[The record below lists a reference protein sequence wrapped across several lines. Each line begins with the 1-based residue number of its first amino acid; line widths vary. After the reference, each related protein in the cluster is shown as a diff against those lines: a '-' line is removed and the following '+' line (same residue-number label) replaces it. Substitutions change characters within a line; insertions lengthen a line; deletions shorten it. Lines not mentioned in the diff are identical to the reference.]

1 MARISNSQR
10 LSTLHAEAMAQF
22 DRIQTALKDERQQ
35 CLQDRRF
42 YSITGAQWEG
52 PIGEQFANR
61 PKLEVNKVALAVTRA
76 ISEYRNNRITVD
88 FVSKDGTKDDTLA
101 DACDGLYRA
110 DEKDSGA
117 EEAYDNAFEEAA
129 GGGFGAWRLTTVY
142 EDEGDPDDD
151 RQRIRIE
158 PIFDADSCVFFDLDA
173 KRQDK
178 ADASCCYVLTAM
190 TPEAYRAEWD
200 EDPSTFPKDVS
211 QTEFDWFTPDVVF
224 VAEYYR
230 VEEKSETIRI
240 YRMLDGSEERHAPAD
255 FENDPELEER
265 LLAIGAVEDRQRKIK
280 RKRVRKYILSG
291 AKVLEDVGYIAGN
304 NIPIVP
310 VYAKRWFV
318 DSIERC
324 MGIVRLAKDPQRL
337 KNMQLSKLAEIS
349 ALSSVEKPILTPE
362 QIAGHQVMWAE
373 DNLKNYP
380 YLLINPIT
388 DQNGNQAPSPPVGY
402 TRSSAIPPAMA
413 ALLQIT
419 EQDMQDVLGN
429 QQNGEQMVSNVS
441 GKAVEMIQ
449 NRLDTQTFLLLSNF
463 AKGVRRSGEIW
474 LGMARDVYIE
484 AQRQMKSVG
493 SQDEVT
499 TVELQ
504 RPVIDDKGALVL
516 QNDLSRASFDVS
528 VDVGP
533 TSSNKRASTVR
544 ALTSMMAISDD
555 PETKMV
561 LQAMALMNME
571 GEGIADIR
579 EHFRQKLLMMGVVKP
594 TEEEAQKL
602 AEMAQNQQPDPQ
614 AVYLQAA
621 AEQALAEATKARAD
635 TVLTA
640 AKAEQA
646 KAVTLKTVAE
656 TDAAE
661 QKQALE
667 VIDRFGVNRQI
678 GQPQGSEVD
687 QLLQAYAPEL
697 Q

>member
-1 MARISNSQR
+1 MARISNSDR
-10 LSTLHAEAMAQF
+10 LKTVHAEAMAEF
-22 DRIQTALKDERQQ
+22 DRIQSALKDERQQ

-42 YSITGAQWEG
+42 YSIAGAQWEG
-52 PIGEQFANR
+52 PIGQQFENR
-61 PKLEVNKVALAVTRA
+61 PKLEVNKVALAVTRV

-88 FVSKDGTKDDTLA
+88 FVAKDGSPNDGLA
-101 DACDGLYRA
+101 DACDGLFRA

-142 EDEGDPDDD
+142 ENEGDPEDD

-178 ADASCCYVLTAM
+178 ADASCCFVLSAM
-190 TPEAYRAEWD
+190 TVEAYKAEWD
-200 EDPSTFPKDVS
+200 EDPSTFPKDIS
-211 QTEFDWFTPDVVF
+211 QTEFDWFTPNVVY

-230 VEEKSETIRI
+230 VEEKSETIRVFKL
-240 YRMLDGSEERHAPAD
+240 LDGSEERHGPDD
-255 FENDPELEER
+255 FENDPELESF
-265 LLAIGAVEDRQRKIK
+265 LAATGAEEVRQRKVK

-291 AKVLEDVGYIAGN
+291 AKVLEDVGYIAGSM
-304 NIPIVP
+304 IPIVP

-318 DSIERC
+318 DSVERC

-362 QIAGHQVMWAE
+362 QIAGHQVMWSE
-373 DNLKNYP
+373 DNLRNYP
-380 YLLINPIT
+380 YLLINTIT
-388 DQNGNQAPSPPVGY
+388 DQNGNQVASPPVGY

-419 EQDMQDVLGN
+419 EQDINDVLGN

-441 GKAVEMIQ
+441 GQTVEMIQ
-449 NRLDTQTFLLLSNF
+449 NRLDTQTYLLLSNF
-463 AKGVRRSGEIW
+463 AKGVRRGGEIW
-474 LGMARDVYIE
+474 LSMAKDVYVE
-484 AQRQMKSVG
+484 AKRKMKSVG
-493 SQDEVT
+493 TQDQVST
-499 TVELQ
+499 IELQ
-504 RPVIDDKGALVL
+504 RPTIGSNGELVME
-516 QNDLSRASFDVS
+516 NDLSRAQFDVN
-528 VDVGP
+528 VEVGP
-533 TSSNKRASTVR
+533 TSSSKRSSTVR
-544 ALTSMMAISDD
+544 SLTAMIAVSDD
-555 PETKMV
+555 PETRAV
-561 LQAMALMNME
+561 LQAMALMNLE
-571 GEGIADIR
+571 GEGISDI
-579 EHFRQKLLMMGVVKP
+579 HDYFRQKLLMMGVVKP
-594 TEEEAQKL
+594 TEEEAAKL

-621 AEQALAEATKARAD
+621 AEQAMAEAAKARAD

-646 KAVTLKTVAE
+646 KAVTMKTVAE

-667 VIDRFGVNRQI
+667 VIDRFGVNRQVQLPE
-678 GQPQGSEVD
+678 GNEVD
-687 QLLQAYAPEL
+687 QLLQAYAPMV

>member
-1 MARISNSQR
+1 MARIPNSER
-10 LSTLHAEAMAQF
+10 LAKLHAEAMAQF

-42 YSITGAQWEG
+42 YSIAGAQWEG

-88 FVSKDGTKDDTLA
+88 FVSKDGAKDDNLA

-129 GGGFGAWRLTTVY
+129 GGGFGSWRLTTVY
-142 EDEGDPDDD
+142 ENEEDPEDD

-178 ADASCCYVLTAM
+178 ADASYAFVLSAM
-190 TPEAYRAEWD
+190 TPEAFSAEWD
-200 EDPSTFPKDVS
+200 DAPTSMPKDITAS
-211 QTEFDWFTPDVVF
+211 EFDWFTPDVVF

-230 VEEKSETIRI
+230 VEEKTETIRI
-240 YRMLDGSEERHAPAD
+240 FRLLDGSEERYSATD

-265 LLAIGAVEDRQRKIK
+265 LSATGATEERQRKVK
-280 RKRVRKYILSG
+280 RKRVRKYLLSG
-291 AKVLEDVGYIAGN
+291 SKVLEDVGYIAGS

-324 MGIVRLAKDPQRL
+324 MGIVRLAKDSQRL

-449 NRLDTQTFLLLSNF
+449 NRLDTQTYLLLSNF

-474 LGMARDVYIE
+474 LGMAREVYVE
-484 AQRQMKSVG
+484 PKRKMKSVG
-493 SQDEVT
+493 AQDEIG

-504 RPVIDDKGALVL
+504 RPIIDDEGALVL
-516 QNDLSRASFDVS
+516 QNDLSKAAFDVT

-533 TSSNKRASTVR
+533 TSSNKRSATVR
-544 ALTSMMAISDD
+544 ALTSMLAVSDD
-555 PETKMV
+555 PETKAV

-571 GEGIADIR
+571 GEGIGDIR
-579 EHFRQKLLMMGVVKP
+579 DFFRNKLLMMGVVKP

-646 KAVTLKTVAE
+646 KAQTLKTVAE

-667 VIDRFGVNRQI
+667 VIDRFGINKQVALPDQ
-678 GQPQGSEVD
+678 SEVD
-687 QLLQAYAPEL
+687 QLLQAYAPSV

>member
-22 DRIQTALKDERQQ
+22 DRIQTAMKDERQQ

-42 YSITGAQWEG
+42 YSIAGAQWEG

-88 FVSKDGTKDDTLA
+88 FVSKDGAKDDNLA

-129 GGGFGAWRLTTVY
+129 GGGFGSWRLTTVY
-142 EDEGDPDDD
+142 ENEEDPEDD

-178 ADASCCYVLTAM
+178 ADASYAFVLSAM
-190 TPEAYRAEWD
+190 TPEAFKAEWD
-200 EDPSTFPKDVS
+200 DAPTSFPKDVTA
-211 QTEFDWFTPDVVF
+211 TEFDWFTPDVVF

-230 VEEKSETIRI
+230 VEEKTETIRI
-240 YRMLDGSEERHAPAD
+240 FRLLDGSEERYSATD

-265 LLAIGAVEDRQRKIK
+265 LSATGATEERQRKVK
-280 RKRVRKYILSG
+280 RKRVRKYLLSG
-291 AKVLEDVGYIAGN
+291 SKVLEDIGYIAGS

-324 MGIVRLAKDPQRL
+324 MGIVRLAKDSQRL

-449 NRLDTQTFLLLSNF
+449 NRLDTQTYLLLSNF

-474 LGMARDVYIE
+474 LGMAREVYVE
-484 AQRQMKSVG
+484 PKRKMKSVG
-493 SQDEVT
+493 AQDEIG

-504 RPVIDDKGALVL
+504 RPIIDDKGELML
-516 QNDLSRASFDVS
+516 QNDLSKAAFDVT

-533 TSSNKRASTVR
+533 TSSNKRSATVR
-544 ALTSMMAISDD
+544 ALTSMLAVSDD
-555 PETKMV
+555 PETKAV

-571 GEGIADIR
+571 GEGIGDIR
-579 EHFRQKLLMMGVVKP
+579 DFFRQKLLMMGVVKP

-646 KAVTLKTVAE
+646 KAQTLKTVAE

-667 VIDRFGVNRQI
+667 VIDRFGINKQVALPDQ
-678 GQPQGSEVD
+678 SEVD
-687 QLLQAYAPEL
+687 QLLQAYAPSV

>member
-1 MARISNSQR
+1 MARISNSER
-10 LSTLHAEAMAQF
+10 LRNVHAEAMAQF
-22 DRIQTALKDERQQ
+22 DRIQSALKDERQQ

-42 YSITGAQWEG
+42 YSIAGAQWEG
-52 PIGEQFANR
+52 PLGEQFANR
-61 PKLEVNKVALAVTRA
+61 PKLEVNKVALAVTRV
-76 ISEYRNNRITVD
+76 ISEYRQNRITVD
-88 FVSKDGTKDDTLA
+88 FVSKDGSTDDTLA
-101 DACDGLYRA
+101 DTCDGLYRA

-142 EDEGDPDDD
+142 EEEGDPDDD

-178 ADASCCYVLTAM
+178 ADANHCFVLSAM
-190 TPEAYRAEWD
+190 TVEAYKAEWD
-200 EDPSTFPKDVS
+200 EDPSTFPKDITAS
-211 QTEFDWFTPDVVF
+211 EFDWFTPDVVY

-230 VEEKSETIRI
+230 VEETSETIRI
-240 YRMLDGSEERHAPAD
+240 FKLLDGSEERHGPDD
-255 FENDPELEER
+255 FDLDPQLEET
-265 LLAIGAVEDRQRKIK
+265 LAATGAVEERTRKIK
-280 RKRVRKYILSG
+280 RRRVRKYLLSG
-291 AKVLEDVGYIAGN
+291 AKVLEDIGYIAGDQ
-304 NIPIVP
+304 IPVIP

-318 DSIERC
+318 DSVERC

-362 QIAGHQVMWAE
+362 QIAGHQVMWSE

-419 EQDMQDVLGN
+419 EQDIQDVLGN
-429 QQNGEQMVSNVS
+429 QQAGEQLVSNVS
-441 GKAVEMIQ
+441 GKAVEMVQ
-449 NRLDTQTFLLLSNF
+449 NRLDNQTYLLLSNF
-463 AKGVRRSGEIW
+463 AKAVRRGGEVW
-474 LGMARDVYIE
+474 LSMARDVYVE
-484 AQRQMKSVG
+484 AKRRMKSVG
-493 SQDEVT
+493 LQDEIS

-504 RPVIDDKGALVL
+504 KPTIGENGELVI
-516 QNDLSRASFDVS
+516 QNDLAKAKFDVT

-533 TSSNKRASTVR
+533 TSSNKRAATVR
-544 ALTSMMAISDD
+544 SLTNMLQVTED
-555 PETKMV
+555 PETRAV

-571 GEGIADIR
+571 GEGIGDIR
-579 EHFRQKLLMMGVVKP
+579 DYFRNKMLMMGVVKP

-640 AKAEQA
+640 AKAEETKA
-646 KAVTLKTVAE
+646 KTLETIAK

-661 QKQALE
+661 QAQALE
-667 VIDRFGVNRQI
+667 VIDRFGIDRQV
-678 GQPQGSEVD
+678 QLPPLSEVD
-687 QLLQAYAPEL
+687 SLLQAYAP
-697 Q
+697 QVQ

>member
-10 LSTLHAEAMAQF
+10 LLTIHSEAMAQF

-76 ISEYRNNRITVD
+76 ISEYRANRITVD
-88 FVSKDGTKDDTLA
+88 FVSKDGSKDDGLA

-142 EDEGDPDDD
+142 EDEGDPEDD

-178 ADASCCYVLTAM
+178 ADATCCYVLTAM

-240 YRMLDGSEERHAPAD
+240 YRMLDGSEERYAPAD
-255 FENDPELEER
+255 FESDLELEER

-291 AKVLEDVGYIAGN
+291 AKVLEDAGYIAGN

-324 MGIVRLAKDPQRL
+324 MGIVRLAKDSQRL

-362 QIAGHQVMWAE
+362 QIAGHQVMWSE

-388 DQNGNQAPSPPVGY
+388 DQNGNQAPSPPVGH

-463 AKGVRRSGEIW
+463 AKGVRRCGEIW

-484 AQRQMKSVG
+484 AQRKMKSVG

-504 RPVIDDKGALVL
+504 RPIIDDTGALVL

-561 LQAMALMNME
+561 LQSMALMNME

-594 TEEEAQKL
+594 TEEEAAKL

-614 AVYLQAA
+614 AQYLQAA

-646 KAVTLKTVAE
+646 KAQTLKTVAE

-667 VIDRFGVNRQI
+667 VIEKFGINRQV
-678 GQPQGSEVD
+678 QLPQGSEVD
-687 QLLQAYAPEL
+687 QLLQAYAPAV